1 MFNNEIDNSI
11 IPKKVFIEP
20 IGLKKAKQPIEVGN
34 EFLDQVAPKKKKLEK
49 SKANKKIKIKT
60 SESHDVSLNTASTA
74 SNLVGDSQTIGAVDL
89 IEDRV
94 DSKPEAAAVLAVQ
107 DSSDDNLKQALN
119 EGKFTRERGNKV
131 GDDFYDTNYNKKLA
145 EMKEELRAETR
156 QEFMRLYN
164 EMGRSNIPTTPSTLY
179 SPGNTW

>member
-1 MFNNEIDNSI
+1 MFNNEIDSI

-49 SKANKKIKIKT
+49 PKANKKIKIKT
-60 SESHDVSLNTASTA
+60 SDSFDKTQNIASIA
-74 SNLVGDSQTIGAVDL
+74 SVLISESQTMGAVDL
-89 IEDRV
+89 VEDRV
-94 DSKPEAAAVLAVQ
+94 DSKPEAAAMLAVQ

-119 EGKFTRERGNKV
+119 EGKISRERGDMV
-131 GDDFYDTNYNKKLA
+131 GTDFYDTNYNKKLA

-156 QEFMRLYN
+156 SLFFRLYN
-164 EMGRSNIPTTPSTLY
+164 ESGRSNISTTPSTLY